1 MSSNRLVSIS
11 IPVFNEQENLKNLYT
26 ELVSVAKSLSRRF
39 DFEFVF
45 TDNHSTDDSWPMI
58 QRMAKSDSRVK
69 GFRFTRNIG
78 FQKSILMNYSF
89 TSGAAV
95 IQIDADLQ
103 DPPSLIAAFLAEW
116 EKGARVVYGV
126 RRARKEGVINGA
138 IRSVGY
144 WAIDRLSEHPIPR
157 DAGDFRLLDRRVITA
172 LLAQNNPRPYIR
184 GTIAGMGF
192 ESVGIEYERAA
203 RVAGESK
210 FPLSKVFKLGVEAIF
225 NNSIVP
231 LRMAIFFG
239 GMFLVAS
246 LSMIVWIISEK
257 LSNPNWPEGFAS
269 LFSLIL
275 FGFGII
281 AMLVGVIGEYIL
293 RIYISLRAEPIGFV
307 ADSTVDY

>member
-1 MSSNRLVSIS
+1 
-11 IPVFNEQENLKNLYT
+11 
-26 ELVSVAKSLSRRF
+26 
-39 DFEFVF
+39 
-45 TDNHSTDDSWPMI
+45 
-58 QRMAKSDSRVK
+58 
-69 GFRFTRNIG
+69 
-78 FQKSILMNYSF
+78 MNYSF

-126 RRARKEGVINGA
+126 RRARKEGAVNGM

-246 LSMIVWIISEK
+246 LSMIVWIVSEK

>member
-1 MSSNRLVSIS
+1 MSSKRLISIS
-11 IPVFNEQENLKNLYT
+11 IPVFNEQENIDKLYN
-26 ELVSVAKSLSRRF
+26 ELVSVAATLSSKF

-58 QRMAKSDSRVK
+58 KRLAKSDARVK

-103 DPPSLIAAFLAEW
+103 DPPSMIADFLDEW

-126 RRARKEGVINGA
+126 RRVRKEGAINGA

-144 WAIDRLSEHPIPR
+144 WAINRLSEHPIPR

-184 GTIAGMGF
+184 GTVAGMGY

-246 LSMIVWIISEK
+246 LAMIVWIVISK
-257 LSNPNWPEGFAS
+257 LSNPDWPEGYAS
-269 LFSLIL
+269 LFSVIL

-281 AMLVGVIGEYIL
+281 AMLVGIIGEYIL

>member
-1 MSSNRLVSIS
+1 VSSQRLISIS
-11 IPVFNEQENLKNLYT
+11 IPVFNEQENIDRLYG
-26 ELVSVAKSLSRRF
+26 ELVSVATSLSSRF

-45 TDNHSTDDSWPMI
+45 TDNHSSDDSWPMI
-58 QRMAKSDSRVK
+58 KRLATSDSRVK

-103 DPPSLIAAFLAEW
+103 DPPSMFADFLDEW

-126 RRARKEGVINGA
+126 RRVRKEGAVNGM

-192 ESVGIEYERAA
+192 DSVGIEYERAA
-203 RVAGESK
+203 RLAGESK
-210 FPLSKVFKLGVEAIF
+210 FPLSKVFKLGIEAIF

-239 GMFLVAS
+239 GLFLVAS
-246 LSMIVWIISEK
+246 LAMIVWIVISK
-257 LSNPNWPEGFAS
+257 LSNPHWPEGYAS
-269 LFSLIL
+269 LFSVIL
-275 FGFGII
+275 FGFGVI
-281 AMLVGVIGEYIL
+281 AMLVGIIGEYIL

>member
-1 MSSNRLVSIS
+1 MSSQRLISIS
-11 IPVFNEQENLKNLYT
+11 IPVFNEQENIDRLYG
-26 ELVSVAKSLSRRF
+26 ELVSVATSLSSRF

-45 TDNHSTDDSWPMI
+45 TDNHSSDDSWPMI
-58 QRMAKSDSRVK
+58 KRLATSDSRVK

-103 DPPSLIAAFLAEW
+103 DPPSMFADFLDEW

-126 RRARKEGVINGA
+126 RRVRKEGAVNGM

-192 ESVGIEYERAA
+192 DSVGIEYERAA
-203 RVAGESK
+203 RLAGESK
-210 FPLSKVFKLGVEAIF
+210 FPLSKVFKLGIEAIF

-239 GMFLVAS
+239 GLFLVAS
-246 LSMIVWIISEK
+246 LAMIVWIVISK
-257 LSNPNWPEGFAS
+257 LSNPHWPEGYAS
-269 LFSLIL
+269 LFSVIL
-275 FGFGII
+275 FGFGVI
-281 AMLVGVIGEYIL
+281 AMLVGIIGEYIL